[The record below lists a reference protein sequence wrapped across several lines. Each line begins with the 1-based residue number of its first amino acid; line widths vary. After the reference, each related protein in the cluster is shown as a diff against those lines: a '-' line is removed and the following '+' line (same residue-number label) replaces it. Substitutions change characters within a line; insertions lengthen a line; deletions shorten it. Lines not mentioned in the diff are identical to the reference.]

1 MMVQDRVVAK
11 TVPTSPLHTPP
22 RSAHRNFAKKLD
34 FSTWASENS
43 YKILAVFFVIATVG
57 ALFFLRNAG
66 DSAALLCFEQTNSA
80 KSAAYKI
87 QYPEVSWSSVAP
99 VRPLGPSVPYASFK
113 SEKWIIVSVSSAPS
127 DALRALTRIKGWQL
141 LAVGNSQ
148 TPADWSLKG
157 AIYLSLEQQA
167 QLGYRSVDFLPYSS
181 YVRKTVGYLFAIQ
194 HGAKLI
200 FDADDRAE
208 VLGSDLSRY

>member
-11 TVPTSPLHTPP
+11 TVPTSPLNTPP
-22 RSAHRNFAKKLD
+22 RSARNFSKKLD
-34 FSTWASENS
+34 FSIWASENS
-43 YKILAVFFVIATVG
+43 YKILAALFVIATVA

-66 DSAALLCFEQTNSA
+66 DSAALLCFEKSNSD

-87 QYPEVSWSSVAP
+87 QYPRVSWSNIAP
-99 VRPLGPSVPYASFK
+99 VRPLGPSVPYSSFK
-113 SEKWIIVSVSSAPS
+113 SEKWIVVSVSSAPS
-127 DALRALTRIKGWQL
+127 DSLRALTRIKGWQL
-141 LAVGNSQ
+141 LAVGNSV

-167 QLGYRSVDFLPYSS
+167 QLGFKSVDFLPYSS
-181 YVRKTVGYLFAIQ
+181 YVRKTIGYLFAIQ
-194 HGAKLI
+194 HGAKMI